1 MDAGKHGC
9 WLVEPARGSI
19 TVTPVQMSRPGT
31 AAAHIAVADAHA
43 GDIGD
48 GIERAG
54 LQLAKLDIEV
64 AGTWFHRFLSSSNS
78 WVKKV

>member
-1 MDAGKHGC
+1 LQA
-9 WLVEPARGSI
+9 VEPARFDHGD
-19 TVTPVQMSRPGT
+19 TGADVTSLGT

-54 LQLAKLDIEV
+54 LQLADADIEV

-78 WVKKV
+78 WA